1 MRWKKRGQV
10 GEKEIAGGHV
20 QSRRTKWTLKAVI
33 FGFTDIPN
41 PAFLGEKNHSLALLQ
56 NCTHF
61 GGLLAPVLY
70 KIIKKK
76 LGNSVNHNITV
87 LSAHN

>member
-1 MRWKKRGQV
+1 MEETGASGRERDC
-10 GEKEIAGGHV
+10 
-20 QSRRTKWTLKAVI
+20 RRARSIQKDKWTLKAVI